1 MPARFVLDLAF
12 LRLLMSRACGLRARL
27 WIVGISGKEREP
39 ERTRRI
45 DWLSALETEGS
56 VPMPKP
62 MRLPSRLPAGSKYV
76 IESQGRKKGC
86 MLINRYVELP
96 DGRRV
101 ELAPRLVPIW
111 KMASSRSGRCRG
123 AARR

>member
-1 MPARFVLDLAF
+1 
-12 LRLLMSRACGLRARL
+12 
-27 WIVGISGKEREP
+27 
-39 ERTRRI
+39 
-45 DWLSALETEGS
+45 
-56 VPMPKP
+56 MPKP
-62 MRLPSRLPAGSKYV
+62 MRLPSRLPTGSKYV
-76 IESQGRKKGC
+76 IESHGRKKDC

-111 KMASSRSGRCRG
+111 KVTSSRSGRCRG